1 MFSGNRNRLNNK
13 QARAERKPPPAT
25 VLFVLLAVAGLHPV
39 GAWSQQADGNHRI
52 ATAVFTDSKLVIDG
66 QLDEPAWQTAA
77 VVSDFTQKEPDE
89 GKAFTELT
97 EVRIL
102 FNKEFLYVGAYC
114 HDRVPHGLIVN
125 DIRRDF
131 DIQQQ
136 DYVAVILDTFN
147 DDRNGYWFGTT
158 VEGNQRDVQFTDVG
172 RIQNA
177 NWDGVWY
184 SQGRRVEDGY
194 TVEIAIPFNT
204 LRFTKDKEQIWG
216 LQLIRRMRRRDEIGF
231 WAPIARIYT
240 GPSGIAFAG
249 ELQGIE
255 NVEPGRNLQV
265 KPYALMGISE
275 LNSRAE
281 GRRGVGLGLLLDKP
295 GDWAGDGVGFDL
307 KYGVTPGLSLDLTL
321 NTEFSQVEADAQQ
334 VNLTRFPLFFQEKRD
349 FFLENSGIFQFGSLQ
364 NDEALL
370 FHSRTIGLASGQ
382 PIPIL
387 GGARLTGRAGPYYLG
402 LLDMQTRSED
412 AIPAT
417 NFTVARLRRNIL
429 GNSDLGA
436 MFVQR
441 RSGLPDD
448 HNRAYGADGNFLFF
462 RNKLRVSGG
471 LARTA
476 SPGRRGDDRLGKF
489 EGELQTRLVRLES
502 SYVDIGKNFNPDM
515 GFVRRRGRRIV
526 RNVFELRPRL
536 SSTSRLGR
544 YVRDINLSTNSQYI
558 VLANGKPETKYM
570 LNQLRFEF
578 QNSAILGAHYETN
591 FERLSDSYKVSEGV
605 ILPVGDYYFNERKLW
620 YTSDRSKLFSGDI
633 EWLWAGFYSGH
644 RTELTL
650 DFQVRPSYRFS
661 TSVNYERNDIDLPQG
676 AFTTDLVG
684 LHVDYSFNPKM
695 FLNAFIQYNSEA
707 DQIISNIRYRLIHRP
722 LSDIYVVYNDVHDRK
737 LQKTDWTFTIKYTR
751 LFNF

>member
-1 MFSGNRNRLNNK
+1 MNRLNNK
-13 QARAERKPPPAT
+13 QAPAERKPPPAT
-25 VLFVLLAVAGLHPV
+25 ALLVLLAVAGLYPV
-39 GAWSQQADGNHRI
+39 GAWSQQANGNHRI
-52 ATAVFTDSKLVIDG
+52 ATAIFTDAKLVIDG
-66 QLDEPAWQTAA
+66 QLDEPAWKTAA

-89 GKAFTELT
+89 GKPFSELT

-114 HDRVPHGLIVN
+114 HDRVPKGLIIN
-125 DIRRDF
+125 DIHRDF
-131 DIQQQ
+131 EIQQQ
-136 DYVAVILDTFN
+136 DYFALILDTFN

-216 LQLIRRMRRRDEIGF
+216 LQLVRRMRRRDEIGF

-265 KPYALMGISE
+265 KPYGLAGVKHLK
-275 LNSRAE
+275 SRDE
-281 GRRGVGLGLLLDKP
+281 GTQDDIDGGV
-295 GDWAGDGVGFDL
+295 DL
-307 KYGVTPGLSLDLTL
+307 KYGLTSGLTADLTL
-321 NTEFSQVEADAQQ
+321 NTDFSQVEADAQQ
-334 VNLTRFPLFFQEKRD
+334 VNLTRFPLFFQEKRE

-370 FHSRTIGLASGQ
+370 FHSRTIGLAGGQ
-382 PIPIL
+382 PLPIL

-402 LLDMQTRSED
+402 MLNVQTRSED

-417 NFTVARLRRNIL
+417 NFTVARLRRNVF

-441 RSGLPDD
+441 RSDLPDD
-448 HNRAYGADGNFLFF
+448 HNRAYGADGNFLLF
-462 RNKLRVSGG
+462 RSKLRVSGG

-476 SPGRRGDDRLGKF
+476 SPGRSGDDRLGKF
-489 EGELQTRLVRLES
+489 EGELQTRLLRLES
-502 SYVDIGKNFNPDM
+502 SYVDIGKNFNPAM

-526 RNVFELRPRL
+526 RNVVELRPRL
-536 SSTSRLGR
+536 SSSSQLGR
-544 YVRDINLSTNSQYI
+544 YVRDIFLTNNSQYI
-558 VLANGKPETKYM
+558 VLGNGKPETKYM
-570 LNQLRFEF
+570 LHQLRFEF

-591 FERLSDSYKVSEGV
+591 FERLTAPFEVSQGV
-605 ILPVGDYYFNERKLW
+605 ILPVGDYYFNERKVW

-661 TSVNYERNDIDLPQG
+661 TSVNYERNNIDLPQG

-684 LHVDYSFNPKM
+684 LHVNYSFNPKM

-707 DQIISNIRYRLIHRP
+707 DQVITNIRFRLIHRP
-722 LSDIYVVYNDVHDRK
+722 LSDIYVVYNDAHDWISK
-737 LQKTDWTFTIKYTR
+737 KTDWTFTLKYTR